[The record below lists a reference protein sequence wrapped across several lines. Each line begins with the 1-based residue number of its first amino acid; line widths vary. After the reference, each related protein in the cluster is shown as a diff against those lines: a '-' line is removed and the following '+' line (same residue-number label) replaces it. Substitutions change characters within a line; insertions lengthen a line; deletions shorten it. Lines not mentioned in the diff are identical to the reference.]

1 MVKLHHLNEE
11 RGILKTKTTN
21 KSTKEIGD
29 MGYGGEQIL
38 FGGRLFPVLDNS
50 IDNKFKI
57 IRLRL
62 DVHGKS
68 SIASSKYTVDLN
80 FIDTLFDIDK
90 LKMIDDLSQLAIKLN
105 NPLEADRQTKTIYHA
120 GPVRSKRQKLRRAD
134 SDSSLLSSSLS
145 SSSSI
150 DSGDLH
156 NIDPNVLHPPY
167 YLPPPGF
174 IPRTPNSTTS
184 EDNDD
189 STIVCI
195 NGMPLNFRD

>member
-1 MVKLHHLNEE
+1 MTSLNSN
-11 RGILKTKTTN
+11 GILKTRTTN
-21 KSTKEIGD
+21 KSTKEIGN

-38 FGGRLFPVLDNS
+38 FGDRLFPVLDNS

-57 IRLRL
+57 IRLHL
-62 DVHGKS
+62 DVHEKS

-80 FIDTLFDIDK
+80 FIGTLFDIDK
-90 LKMIDDLSQLAIKLN
+90 LKMINDLSQLTIRLN
-105 NPLEADRQTKTIYHA
+105 NPLEADRQTKTIYHP

-134 SDSSLLSSSLS
+134 SDSSLSSSSLS
-145 SSSSI
+145 SSGST

-156 NIDPNVLHPPY
+156 NIDPNDPNVLHPPY

>member
-1 MVKLHHLNEE
+1 
-11 RGILKTKTTN
+11 ILKTRTTN
-21 KSTKEIGD
+21 KSTKEIGN

-38 FGGRLFPVLDNS
+38 FGDRLFPVLDNS

-57 IRLRL
+57 IRLHL
-62 DVHGKS
+62 DVHEKS

-80 FIDTLFDIDK
+80 FIETLFDIDK
-90 LKMIDDLSQLAIKLN
+90 LKMIDDLSQLTIKLN
-105 NPLEADRQTKTIYHA
+105 NPLEADRQTKTIYHP
-120 GPVRSKRQKLRRAD
+120 GPVRSKRQNLRRAD

-150 DSGDLH
+150 DLGDLH
-156 NIDPNVLHPPY
+156 NIDPNDPNVLHPPY

-195 NGMPLNFRD
+195 N